1 MSWYLLGGKGMTSEL
16 LNSDIIKSLSNK
28 YNKTPAQIVL
38 RWHLDMGFIVIP
50 GSKNKDHIKD
60 NINIFDFKLSK
71 EDMNEVSKLNNN
83 QRRYIRT
90 DEALENFLNWKVT
103 YEVE

>member
-1 MSWYLLGGKGMTSEL
+1 
-16 LNSDIIKSLSNK
+16 
-28 YNKTPAQIVL
+28 
-38 RWHLDMGFIVIP
+38 
-50 GSKNKDHIKD
+50 
-60 NINIFDFKLSK
+60 
-71 EDMNEVSKLNNN
+71 MNEVSKLNNN